1 VKVLMTADTVGGVWT
16 YALTLADA
24 LAPHGVEV
32 TLVATGGRLSPAQ
45 RMELRGSAVARAFA
59 KPYPLEWMP
68 DPWHDLRRNG
78 EWLLRIADEI
88 EPDLVHLN
96 AYAHAVLPFD
106 APVLV
111 AGHSCVLSWHEA
123 VRGRAAGPEWAR
135 YREVVRD
142 GLAAADVVIAPTQA
156 MLDALVRHYDPP
168 SARRVVPNGAV
179 ATGEAQPKEPLVA
192 AAGRM
197 WDEAKNLDA
206 LARVAP
212 RLEWPVVVAG
222 AGGGR
227 RPDGVAMLGQLGRD
241 GVRDLL
247 ARASIFAAPAR
258 YEPFGLAPLE
268 AALAGCALVL
278 GDIPSLREVWGD
290 AATFVAPDDDEAL
303 AAALSQLVADDALRA
318 VMAERAEARAQEY
331 TPERMA
337 AGTLAAYAQ
346 VLDREAVA

>member
-1 VKVLMTADTVGGVWT
+1 MTADTVGGVWT

-32 TLVATGGRLSPAQ
+32 TLVATGAPLSPAQ
-45 RMELRGSAVARAFA
+45 RVELRASAVARAYA
-59 KPYPLEWMP
+59 KPYALEWMA
-68 DPWHDLRRNG
+68 DPWHDLRQSG
-78 EWLLRIADEI
+78 DWLLRIADDVA
-88 EPDLVHLN
+88 PDLVHLN
-96 AYAHAVLPFD
+96 AYAHAVLPFG
-106 APVLV
+106 APVVV

-123 VRGRAAGPEWAR
+123 VRGRPAGPEWER
-135 YREVVRD
+135 YRTAVAA
-142 GLAAADVVIAPTQA
+142 GLDAADAVIAPTQA

-168 SARRVVPNGAV
+168 GPLLVVPNGA
-179 ATGEAQPKEPLVA
+179 AAGGEAQPKEPLVA

-212 RLEWPVVVAG
+212 QLPWPVAVAG
-222 AGGGR
+222 AGAVR
-227 RPDGVAMLGQLGRD
+227 DGVTMLGRLGRA

-247 ARASIFAAPAR
+247 ERASIFAAPAR

-290 AATFVAPDDDEAL
+290 AATFVAPDDDDALTGALEAL
-303 AAALSQLVADDALRA
+303 IADARLRTA
-318 VMAERAEARAQEY
+318 MAERAEARAQEY

-337 AGTLAAYAQ
+337 AGTLAAYTQ
-346 VLDREAVA
+346 VLTQSVSREAVA